1 MGVEGVLIKEAAGD
15 DFAVD
20 KPVELKSDSTWFV
33 SRPCSYNEYNPTL
46 ILVSRVESKKKKKK
60 KGTQAH
66 LCHVS
71 VTCALRNL
79 RTRST
84 RGRHLRDSVLDVQ
97 I

>member
-60 KGTQAH
+60 REH
-66 LCHVS
+66 RHIYVMCLLHV
-71 VTCALRNL
+71 RFE
-79 RTRST
+79 
-84 RGRHLRDSVLDVQ
+84 